1 MPQQEKGWQAPE
13 QGERQMSKSMTTEG
27 RWTNSQ
33 TRDTFKSD
41 GAEQKNF
48 TQRRAT
54 WAKL

>member
-13 QGERQMSKSMTTEG
+13 QGERQMNKSMTTEG

-33 TRDTFKSD
+33 TRGTFKSD